1 MSTFRSKNASIFYKQ
16 DRTVRVI
23 SRFMNGDYCTGTGF
37 LINKNGN
44 ILTCWHVI
52 SGVDLKILKNMS
64 KFQEDKS
71 TSEIDKVNKYFLDKT
86 SKIEIELSNGTKA
99 GATLESYDYYYDIA
113 VLKIDERAK
122 KLPFFELELGESL
135 DYSDET
141 LFCGYPS
148 CLGYD
153 SLNSPFAVNTGT
165 VSTFPEVEVAGGK
178 YRNIQLNSICLGGN
192 SGAPLFKKG
201 SNKVCGIVNGLH
213 WHGRDDF
220 ATYKED
226 GTLTKGSLHVTINIS
241 YATSFYR
248 LMKESKIFKQLIGK
262 A

>member
-1 MSTFRSKNASIFYKQ
+1 MPKFNSKNEDITYKHN
-16 DRTVRVI
+16 RIVRVI
-23 SRFMNGDYCTGTGF
+23 SHYKNGDYCTGTGF

-153 SLNSPFAVNTGT
+153 SLNSPFAVNTGI
-165 VSTFPEVEVAGGK
+165 VSTFPEVEIAGGK

-201 SNKVCGIVNGLH
+201 SNKVCGIVNGYYYQEVKNI
-213 WHGRDDF
+213 
-220 ATYKED
+220 AVYKED
-226 GTLTKGSLHVTINIS
+226 GTFKKDSYRITINIS

-248 LMKESKIFKQLIGK
+248 LMKESKIFKQLMNK